1 LQLLSFEFAAAAIQ
15 TRPLRTIKTQTEI
28 QHACSNR
35 EGIFDGDQ
43 PLQSKKL
50 PLMTLPRT
58 PAQIEHDSSETKD

>member
-1 LQLLSFEFAAAAIQ
+1 LQAISLEPLQAPQPETRAPLQLLSFEFAAIAIQ

-43 PLQSKKL
+43 PLQSKNC
-50 PLMTLPRT
+50 PL
-58 PAQIEHDSSETKD
+58 

>member
-50 PLMTLPRT
+50 PLMILPRT